1 MISKFCPV
9 GHLILIFIRRILPP
23 LELFELSKKCSST
36 VYTRSVLDLVRQFFL
51 KMMLAAD
58 MSEWGDKK
66 FQRGESTM
74 DDAMSISR
82 FVPESLN

>member
-23 LELFELSKKCSST
+23 LELFELSNKCSST
-36 VYTRSVLDLVRQFFL
+36 VNTRSVLDFARQFFL
-51 KMMLAAD
+51 KMLAAD

>member
-23 LELFELSKKCSST
+23 LELFELSNKCSST

-58 MSEWGDKK
+58 MSEWGGKK